1 MFRGINTPWQDIL
14 SEGYRDVRQV
24 QHLFHFSKSE
34 LSALLKVQRTFPF
47 FTNPYYL
54 SLIDTDDPKDPIR
67 MMSIPNLAE
76 ASAGGSFDTSGE
88 KENTVLTGL
97 QHKYPET
104 ALVLSTNQCAMYC
117 RFCFRKRMIGLSKGE
132 TPGHITEIASYI
144 RAHEEISSVLIS
156 GGDAFM
162 NSNETIRF
170 YLESLSGIPHLDL
183 IRFGTRTPVVLPQR
197 ITSDLELLS
206 ILGKYCKE
214 KRIYVVTQFNHPRE
228 VTKESAAAVDHLMA
242 LGIPVRNQT
251 VLLRGI
257 NDDPEIL
264 GLLLKRLTAIGVQ
277 PYYVFQC
284 RPVRGVKGR
293 FQVPLPKGADIVQAA
308 ASRQNGL
315 GKSFRYALSH
325 EEGKIEILGRIDGR
339 NMMFRYHQAKSPKNA
354 DRSSRGRSKR
364 ISAGSEFLSVKRA
377 PLSAVFLPIAGPFLF
392 FIAQCP

>member
-339 NMMFRYHQAKSPKNA
+339 NMMFRYHQAKSPQK
-354 DRSSRGRSKR
+354 RGQIFTRPV
-364 ISAGSEFLSVKRA
+364 AED
-377 PLSAVFLPIAGPFLF
+377 
-392 FIAQCP
+392 QCWL